1 MLARPSAAHRSMQGW
16 CVPLGSPVIDGPD
29 QCGALRASTI
39 ASNKL
44 LARSAGPSRGA
55 RRVLSQH
62 GGAAR
67 ATQKEIRTKSL
78 RFQDSKCGKQAKT
91 GGRSWIG
98 NNLRHQR
105 TPART
110 SPRILFMI
118 CSPSRLERTE
128 HRATALGFAP
138 PARRVVTSR
147 YSAASYRMAP
157 WRR

>member
-91 GGRSWIG
+91 GGGSWIG
-98 NNLRHQR
+98 NNLRHQ
-105 TPART
+105 T
-110 SPRILFMI
+110 SSSANKPPYIVYDMFCFKVRVRADGAPRNRPWF
-118 CSPSRLERTE
+118 R
-128 HRATALGFAP
+128 P
-138 PARRVVTSR
+138 PARRVD
-147 YSAASYRMAP
+147 P
-157 WRR
+157 L